1 MTTCLDLDVGN
12 SRIKWRF
19 GRSEGIASGDQ
30 LPNVN
35 KKVARIRISTV
46 RGNEA
51 DLSLWS
57 KRLYGIEPEFA
68 VASKSLAGVTNAYS
82 DPHTLGVDR
91 WLALCAAWNAS
102 TGSCIVIDAGT
113 ALTIDVVAENGR
125 HLGGYIVPGLATM
138 QRHLWDTTEQVKVQ
152 SEDLARTDVYGTD
165 TKSCVANGT
174 LRMCIEFINGVS
186 SSSGLSTPTVFL
198 TGGDA
203 EPLLPHLNTEVL
215 FRPYLV
221 LDGLALALP

>member
-1 MTTCLDLDVGN
+1 MNACLDLDVGN

-19 GRSEGIASGDQ
+19 GGSEGIAFGDQ
-30 LPNVN
+30 LPDVSQ
-35 KKVARIRISTV
+35 KVRRVRISTV

-51 DLSLWS
+51 ELSQWS
-57 KRLYGIEPEFA
+57 KGLHGLEPEFA

-91 WLALCAAWNAS
+91 WVALCAAWHAS
-102 TGSCIVIDAGT
+102 AGSCIVIDAGT
-113 ALTIDVVAENGR
+113 ALTVDVVAKNGQ

-138 QRHLWDTTEQVKVQ
+138 QRHLWNSTEQVKVQ
-152 SEDLARTDVYGTD
+152 TEDSARTDVYGTD
-165 TKSCVANGT
+165 TKSCVVNGT
-174 LRMCIEFINGVS
+174 LKMCTEFVNGVLRA
-186 SSSGLSTPTVFL
+186 SGVSTPTIFL

-203 EPLLPHLNTEVL
+203 ESLLPCLDAEVL
-215 FRPYLV
+215 IRPYLV

>member
-1 MTTCLDLDVGN
+1 MTTTLDLDVGN

-19 GRSEGIASGDQ
+19 GDLEGNASADQ
-30 LPNVN
+30 LPNV
-35 KKVARIRISTV
+35 KQKVGRIRISTV

-51 DLSLWS
+51 DLSQRS
-57 KRLYGIEPEFA
+57 TRLYGLEPEFA

-82 DPHTLGVDR
+82 NPRTLGVDR

-102 TGSCIVIDAGT
+102 AGSCIVIDAGT
-113 ALTIDVVAENGR
+113 ALTIDVVEENGQ

-152 SEDLARTDVYGTD
+152 TEAPVRTDVYGTD

-174 LRMCIEFINGVS
+174 LRMCTEFINGVLRAS
-186 SSSGLSTPTVFL
+186 NVSTPTVFL

-203 EPLLPHLNTEVL
+203 EPVLPYLDTEAL
-215 FRPYLV
+215 IQPYLV

>member
-1 MTTCLDLDVGN
+1 MTTCLDMDVGN

-19 GRSEGIASGDQ
+19 DGSEGIASGAQ
-30 LPNVN
+30 LPNV
-35 KKVARIRISTV
+35 KQKVGRIRISTV

-51 DLSLWS
+51 DLSQWS
-57 KRLYGIEPEFA
+57 KRLYGLEPEFA
-68 VASKSLAGVTNAYS
+68 IASKSLAGVTNAYS

-102 TGSCIVIDAGT
+102 AGSCIVIDAGT
-113 ALTIDVVAENGR
+113 ALTIDVVAENGQ

-138 QRHLWDTTEQVKVQ
+138 QRSLWDTTQQVKVQ
-152 SEDLARTDVYGTD
+152 TEGTVGSDVYGTD

-174 LRMCIEFINGVS
+174 LRMCTEFINWVLREAG
-186 SSSGLSTPTVFL
+186 TATTTVFL
-198 TGGDA
+198 TGGEA
-203 EPLLPHLNTEVL
+203 EPLLPYLDTEVL
-215 FRPYLV
+215 FQPYLV